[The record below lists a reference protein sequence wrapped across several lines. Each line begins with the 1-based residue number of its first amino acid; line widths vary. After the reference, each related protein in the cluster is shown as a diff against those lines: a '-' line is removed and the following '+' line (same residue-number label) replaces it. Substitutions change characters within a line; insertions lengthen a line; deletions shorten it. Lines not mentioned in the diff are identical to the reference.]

1 MNMDQKQNEDKILR
15 MKELHRELLAAS
27 RAYYQESCEI
37 MSNFEYDRL
46 YDELLELEK
55 ETGTVLAG
63 SPTQKV
69 GYEVLS
75 ELPKEAHEAPM
86 LSLDKTKEVP
96 VLQEWLGSQKG
107 LLSWKL
113 DGLTIVLTYEG
124 GELVKAVTRGNGEI
138 GEVITNNAKVFSNV
152 PLRIPYQGQLILRGE
167 AIIKYSDF
175 ARINEE
181 IEDVDA
187 KYKNPRNLC
196 SGSVRQLNNEITA
209 KRSVNFEAFMLVRA
223 VGPETA
229 AAAGDAVAE
238 AGLPD
243 DGTDHGRFH
252 NSRKEQFE
260 WLKTQGF
267 DVVEYKEVT
276 AATLPDA
283 VAEFAEAIQSYD
295 IPSDGLV
302 LLMDDIAYGDA
313 LGRTAKFPRNSI
325 AFKWADEIRETT
337 LREIEW
343 SASRTGLIN
352 PVAIFDPV
360 ELEGTTVSRASV
372 HNISIME
379 ALELGVGDIITVY
392 KANMIIPQIAE
403 NLTRSG
409 NIVIP
414 KICPVCGGETQIRQM
429 NDVKSLYCTNPDCQA
444 KKIKS
449 FSLLVS
455 RDALNIDG
463 LSEATLEKFIA
474 AGFIHSYADM
484 FHLDRHKEAIVSMEG
499 FGEKSYE
506 NLMAAVKKASHTNL
520 VRVVYGIGVAGI
532 GLANAK
538 MLCRAFG
545 YDFDKMRH
553 ATAEELTAVDGIG
566 AVLADAWIAY
576 FASEKNREAVDG
588 LLAEL
593 TIENEAENTEAAI
606 FAGMTFVIT
615 GSVEH
620 FANRKELQAAI
631 EARGGKATG
640 SVTAKT
646 TYLINN
652 DVTSNS
658 SKNKKAKELGIP
670 IISEQDFLSMM
681 GEENNAD

>member
-360 ELEGTTVSRASV
+360 ELEGTTVIRASV

-379 ALELGVGDIITVY
+379 ALELGVGDTITVY

-545 YDFDKMRH
+545 YDFERMRH

-566 AVLADAWIAY
+566 DVLADAWIDY